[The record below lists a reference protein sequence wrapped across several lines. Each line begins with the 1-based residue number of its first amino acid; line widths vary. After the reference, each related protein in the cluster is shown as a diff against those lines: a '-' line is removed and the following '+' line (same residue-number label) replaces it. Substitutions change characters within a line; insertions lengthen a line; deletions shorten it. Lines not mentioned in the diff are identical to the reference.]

1 MRNMRK
7 MKKTILITVAV
18 ITAAGIAAIALW
30 DVPRYRLE
38 LALDRSTIEQTVQA
52 YFKAEMEKDY
62 KRLYTFL
69 APSSTYRRTHTYD
82 QYLQD
87 VSGSPVGIKTYH
99 IVDIYRLRGNHD
111 RATYP
116 AVDRF
121 VQVEVDVDLGFADT
135 GSTSTCNFCFTFI
148 KEGGRWYK
156 G

>member
-1 MRNMRK
+1 MR
-7 MKKTILITVAV
+7 KTILITAAV
-18 ITAAGIAAIALW
+18 IIAAGIAALALW
-30 DVPRYRLE
+30 DGPRYWLE
-38 LALDRSTIEQTVQA
+38 LALERSKIEQTAQA
-52 YFKAEMEKDY
+52 YFKAEMDRDY
-62 KRLYTFL
+62 KTLYTYL
-69 APSSTYRRTHTYD
+69 APSSTYRRTHTYE
-82 QYLQD
+82 QFLED

-121 VQVEVDVDLGFADT
+121 VQVEVDVDVGFADT
-135 GSTSTCNFCFTFI
+135 GTTSTCNYCFTFI

>member
-1 MRNMRK
+1 MRTAIK
-7 MKKTILITVAV
+7 IGVIVFFATAVAV
-18 ITAAGIAAIALW
+18 LVFW
-30 DVPRYRLE
+30 DAPRNRVELMLE
-38 LALDRSTIEQTVQA
+38 RDAIEQTAMA
-52 YFKAEMEKDY
+52 YFKAEMEHNY
-62 KRLYTFL
+62 KQVYASL
-69 APSSTYRRTHTYD
+69 APSSTYRKTHTYE

-116 AVDRF
+116 AVERF
-121 VQVEVDVDLGFADT
+121 VQVEVDVDVGFADT
-135 GSTSTCNFCFTFI
+135 GTTSTCNYCFTFI